1 MRWRVSHRFDPI
13 GARIA
18 DRHYSRQ
25 TIGSPQFVGS
35 GSDVVLLAPTEGEAT
50 ALWVTKWQKFVRTE
64 WWVNAWVC
72 SLFRNEGAGL
82 SSELVTE
89 ATAATRAGWGDP
101 PENGFVTFVNAD
113 RTRRKRDPGR
123 CFRKAG
129 WKEVGLTG
137 GGLIVL
143 RLHPADFPPPAEPS
157 GYQGS
162 LMPRPRSW
170 RNSLSTSI
178 TERAESIDG
187 DAPSLPVGN
196 EGGSTPTSALD
207 LFGDAA

>member
-35 GSDVVLLAPTEGEAT
+35 GSDVVLLAPCEGEAT
-50 ALWVTKWQKFVRTE
+50 ALWVTKWQRFVRTE
-64 WWVNAWVC
+64 WWVNTWVC

-89 ATAATRAGWGDP
+89 AVAATRSVWGNP
-101 PENGFVTFVNAD
+101 PECGFTTFVNAEK
-113 RTRRKRDPGR
+113 TRHKRDPGR

-129 WKEVGLTG
+129 WREVGRSG

-143 RLHPADFPPPAEPS
+143 RLLLEDFPAPEAPAGQQAS
-157 GYQGS
+157 M
-162 LMPRPRSW
+162 MPRSRDW
-170 RNSLSTSI
+170 RNQLSN
-178 TERAESIDG
+178 RAESIDS
-187 DAPSLPVGN
+187 DAPSDQLG
-196 EGGSTPTSALD
+196 EGGAIPTSVLPD

>member
-35 GSDVVLLAPTEGEAT
+35 GSDVVLLAPSEGEAR

-64 WWVNAWVC
+64 WWLHTWVC

-82 SSELVTE
+82 SSELITE
-89 ATAATRAGWGDP
+89 AVAATRSAWGEP
-101 PENGFVTFVNAD
+101 PENGFTTFVSAEK
-113 RTRRKRDPGR
+113 TRHKRDPGR

-129 WKEVGLTG
+129 WRVVGATG
-137 GGLIVL
+137 GGLVVL
-143 RLHPADFPPPAEPS
+143 RLFVEDFPAAEAPS
-157 GYQGS
+157 GQQAS
-162 LMPRPRSW
+162 MMPRHRDW
-170 RNSLSTSI
+170 RNVMSDNQ
-178 TERAESIDG
+178 RAESIDG
-187 DAPSLPVGN
+187 DAPCSPVGN
-196 EGGSTPTSALD
+196 EGGSNPTSALN